1 MNFKKITRKEAAA
14 IVANCSEYS
23 HYPAATLKSLYN
35 ATNINIEKANYI
47 VVFGAFTYGQLE
59 KEGINNGIIINDKTN
74 FYKWGLN
81 RRCTAWIFNGNKTDH
96 IDSRWININTN
107 WRKSD
112 YEEMRK
118 DNESVKLIISGNA
131 IVKDWRACHQEKRE
145 KTPHELLKERLQAF
159 KHSNDKNRL
168 AKYNGVSVD
177 IKAAK
182 NYIEIIHK
190 TIKDNI
196 NKLAGSDLI
205 KYCLKVEDIKYNLDW
220 LNEYIEKL
228 VKFGN
233 GETVVNHYYEVNTMS
248 RYNVLLKDIG
258 KQYAAI
264 MEKIGG

>member
-1 MNFKKITRKEAAA
+1 
-14 IVANCSEYS
+14 
-23 HYPAATLKSLYN
+23 
-35 ATNINIEKANYI
+35 
-47 VVFGAFTYGQLE
+47 
-59 KEGINNGIIINDKTN
+59 
-74 FYKWGLN
+74 
-81 RRCTAWIFNGNKTDH
+81 
-96 IDSRWININTN
+96 
-107 WRKSD
+107 
-112 YEEMRK
+112 MRK

-131 IVKDWRACHQEKRE
+131 IVKDWRACHQERRE

-159 KHSNDKNRL
+159 KYNNDKTRL

-190 TIKDNI
+190 TIKDNT

-205 KYCLKVEDIKYNLDW
+205 KYCLKVETIKYNLEW

-233 GETVVNHYYEVNTMS
+233 GETVNNHYYEVNTMS
-248 RYNVLLKDIG
+248 RYNGLLKDIG